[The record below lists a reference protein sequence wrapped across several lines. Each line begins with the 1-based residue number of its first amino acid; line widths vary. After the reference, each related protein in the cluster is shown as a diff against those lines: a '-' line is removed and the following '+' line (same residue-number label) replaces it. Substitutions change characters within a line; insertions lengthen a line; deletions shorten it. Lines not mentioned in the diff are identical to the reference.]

1 MVQFHGEDFEII
13 RRLGGVSN
21 VDIDG
26 NNSLKI
32 KAIGIV
38 ISTFETLP
46 APELSVVY
54 GYRTSSDHIMRFE

>member
-1 MVQFHGEDFEII
+1 MSIVSHLHHLFHPETCQSYI
-13 RRLGGVSN
+13 GGVSN

-26 NNSLKI
+26 NNILQI

-46 APELSVVY
+46 VHPCTA
-54 GYRTSSDHIMRFE
+54 